1 MTLKL
6 QRQQSVI
13 QQQKD
18 NHNKQQYQPLSF
30 PERGF
35 PPKPPIVTFAGE
47 NEQKCE
53 NIELSFIHF

>member
-35 PPKPPIVTFAGE
+35 PPEPPIVTFAGE
-47 NEQKCE
+47 NEQKMR
-53 NIELSFIHF
+53 I